1 MMLEEINREIRIKEK
16 WWLRKPNWK
25 IFNKLV
31 SKKSKKKKKKKKKKE
46 MENMTPKLRP

>member
-1 MMLEEINREIRIKEK
+1 MLEEINREIRIKEK

-31 SKKSKKKKKKKKKKE
+31 SKKSKKKKKEERDGKYDTEVK
-46 MENMTPKLRP
+46 TIGID